1 MVTLTLMGMGSVR
14 VRIMG
19 MVRVSVR
26 FMDTITVRLMGMV
39 ESKGVELK
47 VKVKKLS
54 PTAIMPTRAHESDA
68 GFDLYVNSYSFGE
81 FALVEYCFGI
91 SIEIPQGYV
100 GLIFPRSSIK
110 NYSLRLSNSVG
121 VIDSGYRGELKAFF
135 ELTDTGKT
143 KYNFGDRA
151 AQLVIMKL
159 PEVEMIE
166 AQELSESDRG
176 RGGYGS
182 TGI

>member
-1 MVTLTLMGMGSVR
+1 M
-14 VRIMG
+14 
-19 MVRVSVR
+19 
-26 FMDTITVRLMGMV
+26 
-39 ESKGVELK
+39 K
-47 VKVKKLS
+47 VNIKKLS
-54 PTAIMPTRAHESDA
+54 PMAIMPTRAHESDA
-68 GFDLYVNSYSFGE
+68 GFDLYVNSYNFGE

-91 SIEIPQGYV
+91 AIEIPVGYV

-121 VIDSGYRGELKAFF
+121 VIDSGYRGELKAVF

-159 PEVEMIE
+159 PDVELVE
-166 AQELSESDRG
+166 ASELSDSGRG
-176 RGGYGS
+176 KGGYGS
-182 TGI
+182 SGK